1 MKNFLITYTHTNSSV
16 HFSSKVRGRNVE
28 EAQSI
33 FNRAFPYTKIIKIK
47 KIKWIFVIL

>member
-16 HFSSKVRGRNVE
+16 HLSQKVRGRNVE

-33 FNRAFPYTKIIKIK
+33 FSRVYPYTRIIKIK
-47 KIKWIFVIL
+47 KIK